1 MSVIFFHKTTV
12 SVRKH
17 HSGPRFCNNVVVS
30 RQVKN
35 MVAVLG
41 FFNHQKGS
49 VTSNKN
55 TRAIYTS
62 NKE

>member
-1 MSVIFFHKTTV
+1 MSVRFFHKTAV

-17 HSGPRFCNNVVVS
+17 HSGARFCNNVDVS
-30 RQVKN
+30 KQVKN

-55 TRAIYTS
+55 NWTTYTA

>member
-1 MSVIFFHKTTV
+1 MSVRFFRKTTV
-12 SVRKH
+12 SVHKH
-17 HSGPRFCNNVVVS
+17 HSGTRFCNNVVVS
-30 RQVKN
+30 KQVKN

-55 TRAIYTS
+55 TRAIYNS
-62 NKE
+62 NNE